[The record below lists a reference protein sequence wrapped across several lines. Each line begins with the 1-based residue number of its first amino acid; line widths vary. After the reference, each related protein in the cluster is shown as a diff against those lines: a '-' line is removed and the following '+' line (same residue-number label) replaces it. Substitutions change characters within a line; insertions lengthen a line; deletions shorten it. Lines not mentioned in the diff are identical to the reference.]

1 MTANEKRQSFQ
12 KIIFSSSNCT
22 FVASFQCYML
32 YALLVFLKSWIAA
45 YSRVPAIWLST
56 SVKFQLSPDYRPIN
70 QDPDRQS
77 GKPDGHYLSHP
88 TDNMTAVRKAVYR
101 WKLPCFQLSF
111 LYSNIRFKRTSCWNH
126 PPKSGEWIQYEKLT
140 DATIK
145 QNHYLYI
152 QFDIM
157 IGTENINRLKLV
169 FVEEKENWRSS
180 WKTCQL
186 YQNGAPM
193 FHGLIRLLFQG
204 YWILTGRTYQ

>member
-1 MTANEKRQSFQ
+1 MTANEKRQSFR

-45 YSRVPAIWLST
+45 YSRVLAIWLST

-101 WKLPCFQLSF
+101 WKLPCFQNKLLKSSSKIGRMNTIWKAYRCNYQTKSLS
-111 LYSNIRFKRTSCWNH
+111 LHTIRYNDW
-126 PPKSGEWIQYEKLT
+126 
-140 DATIK
+140 
-145 QNHYLYI
+145 
-152 QFDIM
+152 
-157 IGTENINRLKLV
+157 
-169 FVEEKENWRSS
+169 
-180 WKTCQL
+180 
-186 YQNGAPM
+186 
-193 FHGLIRLLFQG
+193 HGR
-204 YWILTGRTYQ
+204 YK